1 MAELRENEQK
11 TLLALEKIGGRGRV
25 SQIIEVS
32 GLAHA
37 AVMRAALSLTTK
49 KLTRVHEQERT
60 IITLNKEGKYHAQKG
75 LPERRLIHTLAK
87 LGVEAP
93 VEEVVK
99 KAALENEFL
108 TIALGWLHRKQWA
121 TAKRLREELVLLLNP
136 TLKAEPP
143 IGVDENLLSI
153 LQKRGSLAAEEL
165 SKEQKNAVSALKKR
179 KLVEIDEKT
188 VRQLELT
195 DAGWKLTKQI
205 VKTKKIVVGDV
216 VTIGDE
222 VKVVLLRRQLTPELI
237 RTGKWR
243 KEKFLRYDVTA
254 PGPIIHPGKIHPAQ
268 QIIQRVRE
276 IFLEMGFTEI
286 RGSIVETAFW
296 NFDALFQPQD
306 HPAREMMDTFYLAQP
321 RKGKLPE
328 KDIVNAVAKTHE
340 DGWITGSRGWE
351 YTWSSDEAKRLI
363 MRTHTTAVTIR
374 YLAEHK
380 EPPVKV
386 FSVDRVY
393 RNEKVDY
400 KHLAEFHQIEGIV
413 MDKKVTLRDL
423 MGTLKEFYLKLGLK
437 KVQFWP
443 SYFPYTEPSM
453 QSTVYVPELKTWV
466 ELCGMGIFRPEV
478 LAPLGIKYPVLAW
491 GGGLERLIILK
502 LGVEDIRLLYKNDLG
517 WIRRTPVCQR

>member
-11 TLLALEKIGGRGRV
+11 TLLALERLRGRGPV
-25 SQIIEVS
+25 DQLVKVS

-49 KLTRVHEQERT
+49 KLVRTHERKQT
-60 IITLNKEGKYHAQKG
+60 AIALTKEGSYHAKKG
-75 LPERRLIHTLAK
+75 LPERRLINSLIK
-87 LGVEAP
+87 LGGEASVDDV
-93 VEEVVK
+93 VEEAGLEK
-99 KAALENEFL
+99 KFL
-108 TIALGWLHRKQWA
+108 TIALGWLSRKGWV
-121 TAKRLREELVLLLNP
+121 TIKKKERVLSFNP
-136 TLKAEPP
+136 TMRA
-143 IGVDENLLSI
+143 DLL
-153 LQKRGSLAAEEL
+153 G
-165 SKEQKNAVSALKKR
+165 
-179 KLVEIDEKT
+179 IDEKLLSLLAEKGPLIVEDLSQELQKAVSPLRKRRLVEVSKKT
-188 VRQLELT
+188 LRELELT
-195 DAGWKLTKQI
+195 DAGWDLAKKGIEI
-205 VKTKKIVVGDV
+205 VE
-216 VTIGDE
+216 E
-222 VKVVLLRRQLTPELI
+222 VSQLTPELI
-237 RTGKWR
+237 RTGRWR
-243 KEKFLRYDVTA
+243 KAKLRRFDVTA

-328 KDIVNAVAKTHE
+328 KDVVNAVAKTHE

-351 YTWSSDEAKRLI
+351 YTWSPDEAKRLI

-374 YLAEHK
+374 HLAEHK

>member
-1 MAELRENEQK
+1 VAELRENEQK
-11 TLLALEKIGGRGRV
+11 TLLALERLRGRGPV
-25 SQIIEVS
+25 DQLVKVS

-49 KLTRVHEQERT
+49 NLVRTHERKQTAIALT
-60 IITLNKEGKYHAQKG
+60 KEGSYHAKKG
-75 LPERRLIHTLAK
+75 LPERRLINSLIK
-87 LGVEAP
+87 LGGEAS
-93 VEEVVK
+93 VDDIAEKAGLEK
-99 KAALENEFL
+99 KFL
-108 TIALGWLHRKQWA
+108 TIALGWLSRKGWA
-121 TAKRLREELVLLLNP
+121 TIKKKERVLKSLREPLTGN
-136 TLKAEPP
+136 
-143 IGVDENLLSI
+143 DEKLLSLLAEKEPLI
-153 LQKRGSLAAEEL
+153 FEDLSQELQK
-165 SKEQKNAVSALKKR
+165 AVSLLKKR
-179 KLVEIDEKT
+179 RLVEVSKKT
-188 VRQLELT
+188 LRELELT
-195 DAGWKLTKQI
+195 DAGWDLAKKGIEI
-205 VKTKKIVVGDV
+205 VE
-216 VTIGDE
+216 E
-222 VKVVLLRRQLTPELI
+222 VSQLTPELI
-237 RTGKWR
+237 RSGAWR
-243 KEKFLRYDVTA
+243 KAKLRRFDVTA
-254 PGPIIHPGKIHPAQ
+254 PGPVIYPGKIHPAQ

-340 DGWITGSRGWE
+340 DGWTTGSRGWE

-363 MRTHTTAVTIR
+363 LRTHTTAVTIR
-374 YLAEHK
+374 HLAEHK

>member
-1 MAELRENEQK
+1 
-11 TLLALEKIGGRGRV
+11 LLALEKLRGRGGV
-25 SQIIEVS
+25 DQVVEVS

-37 AVMRAALSLTTK
+37 AVMRATLSLTK
-49 KLTRVHEQERT
+49 RNLIRLHERSQT
-60 IITLNKEGKYHAQKG
+60 VIKLNKEGSYHARKG
-75 LPERRLIHTLAK
+75 LPERRLINSLIK
-87 LGVEAP
+87 LGGEASVEDV
-93 VEEVVK
+93 VEEAGLEK
-99 KAALENEFL
+99 KFL
-108 TIALGWLHRKQWA
+108 TIALGWLNRKGWA
-121 TAKRLREELVLLLNP
+121 TIKKGVLKTAKKPLTGNDEELLSLLDERG
-136 TLKAEPP
+136 TLIVEDLRKE
-143 IGVDENLLSI
+143 
-153 LQKRGSLAAEEL
+153 LQK
-165 SKEQKNAVSALKKR
+165 AVSVLKR
-179 KLVEIDEKT
+179 RRLIEIDEKT
-188 VRQLELT
+188 LRELELT
-195 DAGWKLTKQI
+195 DAGWDI
-205 VKTKKIVVGDV
+205 VKRGIEIVE
-216 VTIGDE
+216 E
-222 VKVVLLRRQLTPELI
+222 VSQLTPELI

-243 KEKFLRYDVTA
+243 RVKLRSFDVTA
-254 PGPIIHPGKIHPAQ
+254 PGPVIYPGKIHPAQ

-286 RGSIVETAFW
+286 RGPIVETAFW

-321 RKGKLPE
+321 RKGRLPRKNVVE
-328 KDIVNAVAKTHE
+328 AVAKTHE
-340 DGWITGSRGWE
+340 NGWITGSRGWE
-351 YTWSSDEAKRLI
+351 YSWSPEEAKRLI
-363 MRTHTTAVTIR
+363 LRTHTTAVTIR

-380 EPPVKV
+380 ETPVKV

-400 KHLAEFHQIEGIV
+400 KRLAEFHQIEGIV

-491 GGGLERLIILK
+491 GGGLERLIMLK
-502 LGVEDIRLLYKNDLG
+502 LGVEDIRHLYKNDLG
-517 WIRRTPVCQR
+517 WIRRTPICL